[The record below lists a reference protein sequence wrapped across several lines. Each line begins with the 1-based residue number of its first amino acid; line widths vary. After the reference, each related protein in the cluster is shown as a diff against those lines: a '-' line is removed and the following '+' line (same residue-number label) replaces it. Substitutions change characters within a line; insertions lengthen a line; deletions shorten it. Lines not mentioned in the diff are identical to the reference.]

1 MILDFHFM
9 YRCYNITYNPV
20 FLILYVHT
28 YVKVYVNESKGENN
42 YHH

>member
-9 YRCYNITYNPV
+9 YRCYNMTYNPV
-20 FLILYVHT
+20 FLYVHT